1 MSWHAGDGAWQPADT
16 RDIGVGGAF
25 LVAVTAAVGAT
36 LELAVPVP
44 GRLEP
49 LILTAAVRWAAP
61 EGVGVQFLD
70 VDIDVLLELNALLA
84 DHAGAPRG

>member
-1 MSWHAGDGAWQPADT
+1 MWQPADT

-25 LVAVTAAVGAT
+25 LLAVSVAVGVA

-49 LILTAAVRWAAP
+49 LMLTAVVRWVAP

-70 VDIDVLLELNALLA
+70 VDIDVLLELNGLLA
-84 DHAGAPRG
+84 DHAGAARG